1 MIFQGI
7 IRSILLWALQKRWFL
22 ISLIIAGVALLFDS
36 PELLSTSGYR
46 VLLIAFIVIVTIVTE
61 SITLPALS
69 LFIIF
74 SMVVL
79 GIGSNEEIAHAY
91 MNDAVFFIM
100 GSLMIA
106 VALTSQGFDS
116 RLALAI
122 LWLTGGK
129 TRTISLGFI
138 TASAL
143 LSAFLGEHTVAAL
156 MLPIGLILIRNLSD
170 DPAKNSK
177 LTALLLFSI
186 AYGSTIGSVGT
197 PSGGARNPIMINYW
211 MEFDLLRVGYL
222 EWIKWA
228 FPVVLIQIP
237 LLAWILNRIF
247 TPELKRLDSSIRKL
261 KIQVRRRGD
270 ISGKETLT
278 MLVLCIVFLGWI
290 LFSEQ
295 FGLGMIAIFGA
306 FLYIIFGVVDWDEI
320 SRKLNWGV
328 ILMFGS
334 AILLG
339 MQMKEAGTG
348 EWIANQLLG
357 VTGDFIEQFQF
368 ARYSIVIVLT
378 AIFAN
383 MMSASAT
390 VAVVAPVT
398 LNLGADPLV
407 IGFLTAISSSFA
419 FFTAV
424 AAPACM
430 IVYSSGYL
438 RAKDFIKAGVFVGAM
453 SFVVLLFVAMVY
465 WPMLD

>member
-1 MIFQGI
+1 
-7 IRSILLWALQKRWFL
+7 
-22 ISLIIAGVALLFDS
+22 
-36 PELLSTSGYR
+36 
-46 VLLIAFIVIVTIVTE
+46 
-61 SITLPALS
+61 
-69 LFIIF
+69 
-74 SMVVL
+74 
-79 GIGSNEEIAHAY
+79 
-91 MNDAVFFIM
+91 
-100 GSLMIA
+100 
-106 VALTSQGFDS
+106 
-116 RLALAI
+116 
-122 LWLTGGK
+122 
-129 TRTISLGFI
+129 
-138 TASAL
+138 
-143 LSAFLGEHTVAAL
+143 
-156 MLPIGLILIRNLSD
+156 
-170 DPAKNSK
+170 
-177 LTALLLFSI
+177 
-186 AYGSTIGSVGT
+186 
-197 PSGGARNPIMINYW
+197 
-211 MEFDLLRVGYL
+211 
-222 EWIKWA
+222 
-228 FPVVLIQIP
+228 
-237 LLAWILNRIF
+237 
-247 TPELKRLDSSIRKL
+247 
-261 KIQVRRRGD
+261 
-270 ISGKETLT
+270 